1 MFDPVQV
8 VSDFIRFP
16 SVSTD
21 PAFAEGM
28 VGARDYIAQLL
39 QSMGLEVDI
48 LETPLHPLVRARRDG
63 PESWPHVLIYGH
75 YDVQP
80 ADPLELWTS
89 PPFEPEVRNG
99 RLYGRGSA
107 DNKGPM
113 MVHIAA
119 AARLLEANPDAP
131 IRLTFLIEGEEET
144 GSPSFPGILERY
156 KDELKA
162 DFVLLSDTLSPSTE
176 QIAITTGLRGLA
188 ALEVEAIG
196 PRSDL
201 HSGINGGAVYNP
213 IQALSEIL
221 ASLHDSNNRVNVPGF
236 YDDVVPA
243 GDWER
248 SEIARIGSAEAYA
261 QHLGVDAL
269 HPVDGISP
277 FEATRLMPTL
287 EFNGITGGYQGKGD
301 KTIVPSRASAKIT
314 CRLVANQ
321 QEQDILEKVVQ
332 TLEARCPKGIR
343 LNIRRGQGGPPYQ
356 IVPPDRDNT
365 PADQNPHLARAF
377 RAADQA
383 IRNHFPAPPLY
394 LREGGSIPIIGQIK
408 NILGMDSLMIGMF
421 TPDDNLHA
429 PDESFDLEMFE
440 RGIAASEQMLK
451 SLVAERR

>member
-1 MFDPVQV
+1 MFDPVKV

-28 VGARDYIAQLL
+28 LGARDYIANLL
-39 QSMGLEVDI
+39 KSMGLEVDI
-48 LETPLHPLVRARRDG
+48 LDTPLHPLVRARRTG
-63 PESWPHVLIYGH
+63 PEDWPHVLIYGH

-80 ADPLELWTS
+80 ADPLELWSS
-89 PPFEPEVRNG
+89 PAFEPEIRNG

-119 AARLLEANPDAP
+119 AARLLESDPNAP
-131 IRLTFLIEGEEET
+131 IRFTFLIEGEEEI

-176 QIAITTGLRGLA
+176 QIAITTGLRGLT
-188 ALEVEAIG
+188 ALEVEVTG

-221 ASLHDSNNRVNVPGF
+221 ASMHDANNRVTVPGF
-236 YDDVVPA
+236 YDDVIPA

-248 SEIARIGSAEAYA
+248 SEIARIGSAEDYA
-261 QHLGVDAL
+261 KQLDIEAFHTI
-269 HPVDGISP
+269 DGISP

-321 QEQDILEKVVQ
+321 QEEDILNKVVR
-332 TLEARCPKGIR
+332 TLEERCPKGIR
-343 LNIRRGQGGPPYQ
+343 MRIHRGKGGPPYQ
-356 IVPPDRDNT
+356 VVPPDRENT
-365 PADQNPHLARAF
+365 PAEQNPHLARAF
-377 RAADQA
+377 RAADKA
-383 IRNHFPAPPLY
+383 IATHFPNAPLY
-394 LREGGSIPIIGQIK
+394 LREGGSIPIIGQIN
-408 NILGMDSLMIGMF
+408 NILEMDSLMIGMF
-421 TPDDNLHA
+421 TPADNLHA
-429 PDESFDLEMFE
+429 PDESFDLKMFE
-440 RGIAASEQMLK
+440 RGIAASEQMLRE
-451 SLVAERR
+451 LITAR

>member
-1 MFDPVQV
+1 MFDPVKAA
-8 VSDFIRFP
+8 SDFIRFP

-21 PAFAEGM
+21 PAFSAGM
-28 VGARDYIAQLL
+28 EGARDYIAGLL
-39 QSMGLEVDI
+39 ASMGLEVDL
-48 LETPLHPLVRARRDG
+48 LETPLHPLVRARRTG
-63 PESWPHVLIYGH
+63 PEEWPHVLIYGH

-80 ADPLELWTS
+80 ADPLELWTT
-89 PPFEPEVRNG
+89 PPFEPEIRDG

-113 MVHIAA
+113 LVHIAA
-119 AARLLEANPDAP
+119 AARILEANPDAP

-156 KDELKA
+156 REELKA

-188 ALEVEAIG
+188 ALEVELTG

-201 HSGINGGAVYNP
+201 HSGIHGGAVYNP
-213 IQALSEIL
+213 LQALCEL
-221 ASLHDSNNRVNVPGF
+221 LGSLHDSDNRVTVPGF

-248 SEIARIGSAEAYA
+248 AEIARIGSVEDYA
-261 QHLGVDAL
+261 SQLGIESF
-269 HPVDGISP
+269 HCVDGISP

-321 QEQDILEKVVQ
+321 QEKDILEKVVQ
-332 TLEARCPKGIR
+332 TLHERCPKGLR

-356 IVPPDRDNT
+356 VVPPDRENT
-365 PADQNPHLARAF
+365 PADQNPQLARAF

-383 IRNHFPAPPLY
+383 IRDQFPHAPLY

-421 TPDDNLHA
+421 TPEDNLHA
-429 PDESFDLEMFE
+429 PDESFDLKMFE
-440 RGIAASEQMLK
+440 RGISASEQMLQ
-451 SLVAERR
+451 SLIDG